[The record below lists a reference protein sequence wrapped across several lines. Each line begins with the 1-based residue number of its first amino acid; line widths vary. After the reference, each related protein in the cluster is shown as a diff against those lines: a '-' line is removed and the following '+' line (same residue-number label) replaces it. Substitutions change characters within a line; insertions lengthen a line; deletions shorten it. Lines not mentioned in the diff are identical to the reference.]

1 MPARKLPPGDRPL
14 KTLERVLSKAGLGS
28 RTEARSWIAAGRVEV
43 NGRVLRNPDHWV
55 DLERDLVQFDGKPLQ
70 REKRVYLL
78 LHKPAGYLTTYH
90 DPEGRPTVYD
100 LLPDRDRYLFPVGRL
115 DLETSGLLVMTNDAQ
130 FAERLTNPDYH
141 VAKTYQV
148 KASEHLDDEQLDR
161 LRNGVE
167 LRDGPTR
174 PAVVNRLRE
183 SGGKSVFEI
192 TISEGRNRQVRR
204 MVEALGAKV
213 INLVRTAIGPLTIGD
228 LAAGAVRELTTEEV
242 RALVGAELR

>member
-1 MPARKLPPGDRPL
+1 M
-14 KTLERVLSKAGLGS
+14 E
-28 RTEARSWIAAGRVEV
+28 
-43 NGRVLRNPDHWV
+43 
-55 DLERDLVQFDGKPLQ
+55 FDGKPLQ

-78 LHKPAGYLTTYH
+78 LHKPTGYLTTYR
-90 DPEGRPTVYD
+90 DPQGRPTVYD

-115 DLETSGLLVMTNDAQ
+115 DLDTSGLLVMTNDAQ

-141 VAKTYQV
+141 VPKTYLV
-148 KASEHLDDEQLDR
+148 KASAHLDDDQLDR

-174 PAVVNRLRE
+174 PAAVNRVRE

-213 INLVRTAIGPLTIGD
+213 LKLARTAIGPLTIGD
-228 LAAGAVRELTTEEV
+228 LVAGEARQLTTEEV
-242 RALVGAELR
+242 RALLGAELR